1 MKIGIIGAGN
11 MGGATAWGMIKYT
24 SLSREDL
31 IISDPNEG
39 TLRKFSDEGVETT
52 SNNHRVAREA
62 DIVAVFVKPW
72 LVERVLKEI
81 KGDMTFERQMLI
93 IVAAGIKGEQV
104 EEWLECKP
112 TFFSVIPNIAI
123 EQGSSMTFLVP
134 FNASASQIEK
144 VRDIFDAMGET
155 MIVEERLLPAATTLA
170 SCGLAYAMR
179 YIRAAVEGGVE
190 MGFYPKD
197 ALKIVLQTVK
207 GAVDLLQITREHP
220 EVAIDKVTTPGGVT
234 IKGLNAMEEAGFTT
248 SVIKGLKAGL
258 K

>member
-123 EQGSSMTFLVP
+123 EQGEQHDIL
-134 FNASASQIEK
+134 SAFQCFCFS
-144 VRDIFDAMGET
+144 
-155 MIVEERLLPAATTLA
+155 
-170 SCGLAYAMR
+170 
-179 YIRAAVEGGVE
+179 
-190 MGFYPKD
+190 
-197 ALKIVLQTVK
+197 
-207 GAVDLLQITREHP
+207 
-220 EVAIDKVTTPGGVT
+220 
-234 IKGLNAMEEAGFTT
+234 N
-248 SVIKGLKAGL
+248 
-258 K
+258 

>member
-11 MGGATAWGMIKYT
+11 MGGATAWGLIRYT
-24 SLSREDL
+24 SLSKEDL
-31 IISDPNEG
+31 IISDPNEE
-39 TLRKFSDEGVETT
+39 TLRKFRDEGIDATT
-52 SNNHRVAREA
+52 NNCHVARGA

-81 KGDMTFERQMLI
+81 KDDMNFDRQMLI

-123 EQGSSMTFLVP
+123 EQGSSMTFIVP
-134 FNASASQIEK
+134 FNASASQTEK
-144 VRDIFDAMGET
+144 VRDIFDGLGET
-155 MIVEERLLPAATTLA
+155 FIVEERLLPAATTLA

-197 ALKIVLQTVK
+197 AQKIVLQTVK
-207 GAVDLLQITREHP
+207 GAVDLLQVTREHP
-220 EVAIDKVTTPGGVT
+220 EAAIDKVTTPGGVT
-234 IKGLNAMEEAGFTT
+234 IRGLNAMEEAGFTNA
-248 SVIKGLKAGL
+248 VIKGLKAGL
-258 K
+258 Q